1 MIIIDLLKAR
11 LTPKH
16 NLRTRLWRVGGLVAV
31 FLVTILIGNTVIS
44 KDRAVTWDMLGHD
57 FLPFYYGGTCAR
69 TGHYE
74 QLFDLPATKA
84 FEFNTGHA
92 AGLSLGMNFGPWW
105 NPPFAAWMFAPLSA
119 LPYLSALHVW
129 WTISAICLA
138 ASIWLMCRMLRG
150 GWKTQLLVPLL
161 VLMAMPC
168 FQAFCHGQN
177 TLFSL
182 LLLTTTVWLWR
193 GNRPLLAGLVC
204 GLLFYKPQLGAVI
217 AAVLCLGQGRRAILG
232 VCLTA
237 TALVLV
243 NVLTMPGTLHEFVHH
258 VPLNLS
264 WIQDE
269 NPYRWERH
277 VTFKAFWRLVF
288 QGDSVGPT
296 TVATRAFWGVSEI
309 AMLLGLGAMVV
320 KTTRNENLPVEGFA
334 STSQRDRL
342 ISATIAAMP
351 LLMPFYFD
359 YDLLLM
365 SVGIVVYAADRQ
377 RGAAAKEAQNWEDR
391 WLVRVWSIVF
401 LVLMFWKT
409 RMNPLVPLLAAAAGM
424 LIRRGSRTPS
434 TPAAAEISPSL
445 PTALAA

>member
-1 MIIIDLLKAR
+1 MRIIDVLKDR
-11 LTPKH
+11 LTTRH
-16 NLRTRLWRVGGLVAV
+16 DLRTRLWRVGGLVAV
-31 FLVTILIGNTVIS
+31 FLVTILIGNTFIS
-44 KDRAVTWDMLGHD
+44 KDRAITWDMLGHD

-74 QLFDLPATKA
+74 QLFDLPAAKA

-92 AGLSLGMNFGPWW
+92 AGLSLGTSFGPWW

-129 WTISAICLA
+129 WTFSAVCLA
-138 ASIWLMCRMLRG
+138 ASIFLMCRMLRG
-150 GWKTQLLVPLL
+150 GWETQLLVPFL

-177 TLFSL
+177 TFFSL
-182 LLLTTTVWLWR
+182 MLLTTTVWLWR
-193 GNRPLLAGLVC
+193 GNRSLLAGMVC

-232 VCLTA
+232 VCLTG

-243 NVLTMPGTLHEFVHH
+243 NVLTMPGTLHEFVYH
-258 VPLNLS
+258 VPLNLR

-288 QGDSVGPT
+288 QGDNVGPT
-296 TVATRAFWGVSEI
+296 TTATRVLWGFSEI
-309 AMLLGLGAMVV
+309 AMLAALGAMVV
-320 KTTRNENLPVEGFA
+320 KTMRSENSPSE
-334 STSQRDRL
+334 RDRL

-391 WLVRVWSIVF
+391 WLVRVWSVVF
-401 LVLMFWKT
+401 LALIFWKT
-409 RMNPLVPLLAAAAGM
+409 RMNPVVPLLAAAAGM
-424 LIRRGSRTPS
+424 LIRRGLRTPAKS
-434 TPAAAEISPSL
+434 SAAELPRSL